1 MVDKYKIQGGNQLK
15 GEVLI
20 GGAKNSVLKLM
31 ASAVLAKGETKIY
44 NVPEL
49 TDVGIMLE
57 VINGLGIKTNHDKK
71 EQSVTIDAT
80 DITSITAQYEYVS
93 KMRASF
99 IILGALISRCKEAI
113 VALPGGCAIGERRV
127 DFHIKGLEALG
138 AKIKIENGYVHAKAN
153 KLVGTDIY
161 LDIPSVGATE
171 NLMLASILAE
181 GSTRIQ
187 NAAQEPEIVD
197 LANFLNTMGADVVG
211 AGTSEIVINGVKQED
226 LHPIEYTTI
235 PDRIEAGTFMSAVVG
250 TRGKAIIRNVYP
262 AHLTFFTDKLIKMG
276 ANIKLIEPTAIEVS
290 CKNRLNSVNFVT
302 QPYPGFPTDLQSMAM
317 VLLSTANGVGIIT
330 ESLYE
335 NRFMQV
341 QHLLRMGADIHQD
354 RNHAIIKGVKKL
366 TGATVEASDL
376 RAGASLVVA
385 GLMADGTTIVEKL
398 HHIDRGYEKFDEKI
412 RNLGG
417 NIIRYNDGTPSE
429 ETRIHTNESRLYPK
443 LLEVIELLKN
453 YQDELLEQAELFL
466 NKLEEQVSKEAID
479 RFYELIK
486 PVNGCRWYDKNPTI
500 SKTVEILRVVPPDVQ
515 KACAERFIAALK
527 EMGID
532 YESPNQ
538 E

>member
-1 MVDKYKIQGGNQLK
+1 MADKYKIQGGNQLK
-15 GEVLI
+15 GEVCI

-31 ASAVLAKGETKIY
+31 ASAVLAKGKSKIY

-57 VINGLGIKTNHDKK
+57 VINGLGIKTFHDKEEK
-71 EQSVTIDAT
+71 SVTIDAT

-99 IILGALISRCKEAI
+99 IILGALVSRCKEAI

-138 AKIKIENGYVHAKAN
+138 AKIKIENGYVHAKAS

-181 GSTRIQ
+181 GATRIQ

-197 LANFLNTMGADVVG
+197 LANFLNTMGADVTG

-235 PDRIEAGTFMSAVVG
+235 PDRIEAGTFMSAVAG
-250 TRGKAIIRNVYP
+250 TRGKAIIRNIYP

-290 CKNRLNSVNFVT
+290 CKNRMNSVNFVT

-317 VLLSTANGVGIIT
+317 VLLSMANGVGIIT

-354 RNHAIIKGVKKL
+354 RNHAIIKGVKRL
-366 TGATVEASDL
+366 TGATVAASDL

-385 GLMADGTTIVEKL
+385 GLMANGVTTVENL
-398 HHIDRGYEKFDEKI
+398 HHVDRGYEKFDEKL
-412 RNLGG
+412 RALGG
-417 NIIRYNDGTPSE
+417 NIIRYNDT
-429 ETRIHTNESRLYPK
+429 TTNEELRLPDGSRL
-443 LLEVIELLKN
+443 
-453 YQDELLEQAELFL
+453 
-466 NKLEEQVSKEAID
+466 
-479 RFYELIK
+479 
-486 PVNGCRWYDKNPTI
+486 
-500 SKTVEILRVVPPDVQ
+500 
-515 KACAERFIAALK
+515 
-527 EMGID
+527 
-532 YESPNQ
+532 
-538 E
+538 

>member
-1 MVDKYKIQGGNQLK
+1 MADKYIINGGNQLK

-31 ASAVLAKGETKIY
+31 AASILAKGETKIY

-57 VINGLGIKTNHDKK
+57 VINGLGVKTSYDKV
-71 EQSVTIDAT
+71 EQSIKIDAT
-80 DITSITAQYEYVS
+80 DITSITAKYEYVS

-99 IILGALISRCKEAI
+99 TILGALVARCKEAI

-138 AKIKIENGYVHAKAN
+138 AKIKIENGYVHAKAP

-187 NAAQEPEIVD
+187 NAAQEPEIID
-197 LANFLNTMGADVVG
+197 LANFLNTMGADIVG

-226 LHPIEYTTI
+226 LHSIEYTTI
-235 PDRIEAGTFMSAVVG
+235 PDRIEAGTFMSMVAG
-250 TRGKAIIRNVYP
+250 TKGKAIIRNVYP

-276 ANIKLIEPTAIEVS
+276 ANIKLVEPTAIEVS

-317 VLLSTANGVGIIT
+317 VLLSVSNGVGIIT

-366 TGATVEASDL
+366 TGAIVEASDL

-385 GLMADGTTIVEKL
+385 GLMATGTTEIYKL

-412 RNLGG
+412 KNLGG
-417 NIIRYNDGTPSE
+417 NIVRVHDIS
-429 ETRIHTNESRLYPK
+429 S
-443 LLEVIELLKN
+443 
-453 YQDELLEQAELFL
+453 DEL
-466 NKLEEQVSKEAID
+466 KVG
-479 RFYELIK
+479 
-486 PVNGCRWYDKNPTI
+486 VNEPSI
-500 SKTVEILRVVPPDVQ
+500 
-515 KACAERFIAALK
+515 
-527 EMGID
+527 
-532 YESPNQ
+532 
-538 E
+538 